1 MKVYKFGGASVRNAE
16 GVRNLRN
23 IIDDEQNLFIIVS
36 AMGKTTNAL
45 ERVFE
50 GVQRGDREKSAAEI
64 ARLREYHA
72 AIIDDLWHGP
82 TRLERVEALFAELD
96 RVAAETQYRA
106 ADAELWYDTIVAFG
120 ELLSTTVVSE
130 YLASAGVANHW
141 VDMRRALVTAAAPQ
155 GRFGRYR
162 RLGIPPAGRS
172 GRCGGDDLR
181 GTGLHRRRTRR
192 DDYDARP

>member
-82 TRLERVEALFAELD
+82 SPVPRRSSPPHLPLRPAGGMP
-96 RVAAETQYRA
+96 RRRYRPKRPC
-106 ADAELWYDTIVAFG
+106 G
-120 ELLSTTVVSE
+120 
-130 YLASAGVANHW
+130 
-141 VDMRRALVTAAAPQ
+141 AAA
-155 GRFGRYR
+155 
-162 RLGIPPAGRS
+162 
-172 GRCGGDDLR
+172 
-181 GTGLHRRRTRR
+181 
-192 DDYDARP
+192 

>member
-23 IIDDEQNLFIIVS
+23 IIDDEQNLFVIVS

-72 AIIDDLWHGP
+72 AIIDDLWHG
-82 TRLERVEALFAELD
+82 
-96 RVAAETQYRA
+96 
-106 ADAELWYDTIVAFG
+106 
-120 ELLSTTVVSE
+120 
-130 YLASAGVANHW
+130 
-141 VDMRRALVTAAAPQ
+141 
-155 GRFGRYR
+155 
-162 RLGIPPAGRS
+162 
-172 GRCGGDDLR
+172 
-181 GTGLHRRRTRR
+181 
-192 DDYDARP
+192 RPV

>member
-72 AIIDDLWHGP
+72 AIISFISSCC
-82 TRLERVEALFAELD
+82 R
-96 RVAAETQYRA
+96 
-106 ADAELWYDTIVAFG
+106 
-120 ELLSTTVVSE
+120 
-130 YLASAGVANHW
+130 SAGNANNS
-141 VDMRRALVTAAAPQ
+141 RTA
-155 GRFGRYR
+155 
-162 RLGIPPAGRS
+162 S
-172 GRCGGDDLR
+172 GVL
-181 GTGLHRRRTRR
+181 
-192 DDYDARP
+192 